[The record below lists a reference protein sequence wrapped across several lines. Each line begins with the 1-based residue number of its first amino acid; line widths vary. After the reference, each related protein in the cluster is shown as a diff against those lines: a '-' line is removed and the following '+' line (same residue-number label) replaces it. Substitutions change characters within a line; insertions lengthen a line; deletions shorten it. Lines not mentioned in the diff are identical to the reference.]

1 MKRNV
6 RLPILSVACWIL
18 FWNGSAFAAG
28 NAPSAVSENS
38 PVSFKTTIADLHR
51 AAQSG
56 DDSRIPQDRL
66 LLIDA
71 EIGSIT
77 NRADTDEAFT
87 AEVELIGG
95 AWNGEDRIDLYRAYA
110 IFDSPKFR
118 DAFSRRSAGRLLA
131 GDRIIVLCRYVGI
144 GVDYDE
150 TTPVAVLEAFDLRRT
165 Q

>member
-1 MKRNV
+1 MKRHV
-6 RLPILSVACWIL
+6 RLSILSCVFGAL

-28 NAPSAVSENS
+28 NAPAAVSENG

-56 DDSRIPQDRL
+56 DDTSIPQDRL
-66 LLIDA
+66 LVIDA

-77 NRADTDEAFT
+77 NRADSDDAFT

-95 AWNGEDRIDLYRAYA
+95 AWSGDDRIDLYRTYA

-118 DAFSRRSAGRLLA
+118 EDFSRRSASRLMV